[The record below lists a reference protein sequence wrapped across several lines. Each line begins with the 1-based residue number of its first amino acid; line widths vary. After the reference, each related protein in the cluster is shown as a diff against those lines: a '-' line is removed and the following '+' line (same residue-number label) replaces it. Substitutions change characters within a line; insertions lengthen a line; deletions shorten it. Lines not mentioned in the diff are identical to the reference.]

1 MELLTLSLENFQG
14 LKHEEIQLDGHSA
27 SIYGRNASGK
37 TTIFNAIT
45 WLLLASRAP
54 GRRTGTPRQRDPT
67 GICTTWNTAQPAPS
81 GWTTARL

>member
-37 TTIFNAIT
+37 TTISTPSLGCF
-45 WLLLASRAP
+45 LASRAP
-54 GRRTGTPRQRDPT
+54 GRRTGTQRQRDPT
-67 GICTTWNTAQPAPS
+67 GICTIWNTAQPAPS

>member
-45 WLLLASRAP
+45 WLLFGKPS
-54 GRRTGTPRQRDPT
+54 TPRQRDPT
-67 GICTTWNTAQPAPS
+67 GICTIWNTAQPAPS